1 MNAIRL
7 TAAQATVRYLA
18 GQLVSDARQT
28 VPYFAGVWAIFGH
41 GNVAGL
47 GEALHGVRDVLP
59 TLRAHNEQGMAHAAI
74 AFAKQMRRRR
84 AMVCTTS
91 IGPGATNLV
100 TAAAL
105 AHVNRLPVLLLPGDV
120 YASRRPHP
128 VLQQVEDFS
137 DGTLS
142 ANDCLKP
149 VSRYFDRISRPE
161 QLLDAL
167 PRALATLLDPASCG
181 PVTLAFCQDVQA
193 EAFDFPASFFTPRL
207 WSIRAPR
214 PDPAELDQL
223 ANLLRTAKA
232 PLIIAGGGVS
242 YARAGTEAALAEFA
256 LRTGVPVAETQAGKG
271 SLAWDHP
278 LNLGAIG
285 VTGSSAAN
293 AAAAQADLVVGLGTR
308 LQDFTT
314 GSRALFGR
322 PECRLAQVNI
332 SPYDA
337 HKHGAVSVVA
347 DVGATLDDLARLLTD
362 WRTPPG
368 WTQVATARIADWN
381 VAWETATAPAPVGR
395 AAAIDARAGSTA
407 ARDTHV
413 SKPLPTD
420 AQVLGAV
427 WRKAADDAI
436 VVCAAGGLPGELHKL
451 WRTRRPGGYHVEYG
465 YSCMGYEI
473 AGAVGVKLA
482 EPARE
487 VHVLVGD
494 GSYLMM
500 NSELATAVML
510 GLKLIVTVL
519 DNRGFGCINR
529 LQKSIGAEP
538 FNNLLADAP
547 QIDFAAHA
555 ASLGARAQK
564 AADLSQLEAALEQAR
579 VADRT
584 CVIVI
589 ETDPDSTTD
598 AGGAWWDV
606 AVPEVSDSKS
616 VMEARAAYEKRITK
630 LQRGN

>member
-1 MNAIRL
+1 MNTARL

-18 GQLVSDARQT
+18 SQLVSDARQT

-120 YASRRPHP
+120 YASRRPNP
-128 VLQQVEDFS
+128 VLQQVEDFA

-149 VSRYFDRISRPE
+149 VSRYFDRIIRPE

-193 EAFDFPASFFTPRL
+193 EAFDFPASFFGPRL
-207 WSIRAPR
+207 WYIRAPR

-232 PLIIAGGGVS
+232 PLIIAGGGVG
-242 YARAGTEAALAEFA
+242 YARAGTEAALADFA
-256 LRTGVPVAETQAGKG
+256 LRTGVPVVETQAGKG
-271 SLAWDHP
+271 SLAWNHP

-293 AAAAQADLVVGLGTR
+293 AAAAQADLVIGLGTR

-314 GSRALFGR
+314 GSRSVFAR

-332 SPYDA
+332 CSYDA
-337 HKHGAVSVVA
+337 HKHGAVCVVA
-347 DVGATLDDLARLLTD
+347 DVGATIEDLAMLLTG
-362 WRTPPG
+362 WRAPSG
-368 WTQVATARIADWN
+368 WTEAATARIAEWN
-381 VAWETATAPAPVGR
+381 DAWEKATAADDSRPAN
-395 AAAIDARAGSTA
+395 DARAASRPPDGNQ
-407 ARDTHV
+407 
-413 SKPLPTD
+413 LPTD

-473 AGAVGVKLA
+473 AGAVGVKMA
-482 EPARE
+482 EPSRE

-510 GLKLIVTVL
+510 GLKLIITVL

-529 LQKSIGAEP
+529 LQKGIGDEP
-538 FNNLLADAP
+538 FNNLLPDSP

-564 AADLSQLEAALEQAR
+564 VADLPQLETALAQAR

-589 ETDPDSTTD
+589 ETDPDSTTQ

-616 VMEARAAYEKRITK
+616 VMEARAAYQERITK
-630 LQRGN
+630 LQRGE

>member
-1 MNAIRL
+1 MNTLRL
-7 TAAQATVRYLA
+7 TAAQAAVRYLA
-18 GQLVSDARQT
+18 NQLVSDGRRT

-84 AMVCTTS
+84 AMICTTS

-120 YASRRPHP
+120 YASRRPNP
-128 VLQQVEDFS
+128 VLQQVEDFA

-149 VSRYFDRISRPE
+149 VSRYFDRLSRPE

-193 EAFDFPASFFTPRL
+193 EAFGFPVSFFAPRL
-207 WSIRAPR
+207 WSIRAPH
-214 PDPAELDQL
+214 PDPVELDKL
-223 ANLLRTAKA
+223 ANLLKTAKA
-232 PLIIAGGGVS
+232 PLIIAGGGVP
-242 YARAGTEAALAEFA
+242 YARAGTEAALADFA
-256 LRTGVPVAETQAGKG
+256 LRAGVPVAETQAGKG

-293 AAAAQADLVVGLGTR
+293 AAAAQADLVIGLGTR

-314 GSRALFGR
+314 GSRALLGG
-322 PECRLAQVNI
+322 PESRLVQVNI

-347 DVGATLDDLARLLTD
+347 DVGAAIADLAALLQD
-362 WRTPPG
+362 WRAPAG
-368 WTQVATARIADWN
+368 WTEAATARIAGWN
-381 VAWETATAPAPVGR
+381 EAWERATAP
-395 AAAIDARAGSTA
+395 TA
-407 ARDTHV
+407 NRPANQ
-413 SKPLPTD
+413 LPTD

-473 AGAVGVKLA
+473 AGAVGVKMA
-482 EPARE
+482 EPERE

-529 LQKSIGAEP
+529 LQKSTGGEP
-538 FNNLLADAP
+538 FNNLLSDSP
-547 QIDFAAHA
+547 RIDFAAHA

-564 AADLSQLEAALEQAR
+564 VANVPQLEAALEQAR
-579 VADRT
+579 AVDRT

-589 ETDPDSTTD
+589 ETDPDSSTG

-606 AVPEVSDSKS
+606 AIPEVSDSKS
-616 VMEARAAYEKRITK
+616 VMEARASYEDRLTK
-630 LQRGN
+630 LRRGK